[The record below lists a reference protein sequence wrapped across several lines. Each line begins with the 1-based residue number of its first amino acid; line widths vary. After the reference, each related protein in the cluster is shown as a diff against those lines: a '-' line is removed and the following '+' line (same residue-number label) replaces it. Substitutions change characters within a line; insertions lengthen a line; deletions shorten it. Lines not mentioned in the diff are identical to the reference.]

1 MTVTDAKAP
10 DIKVARALRLPK
22 GSIVV
27 ADRAYMDFDWINSL
41 ILQGVFLV
49 TRLKRRIKYRV
60 VERREA
66 NLRQG
71 VTSARMHA
79 VIQATRNR
87 IAQDGRRAK

>member
-1 MTVTDAKAP
+1 MWPLDHAGHLPAFVTVTDAKAP
-10 DIKVARALRLPK
+10 DIEVARALRLPK

-71 VTSARMHA
+71 VTSDPDH
-79 VIQATRNR
+79 
-87 IAQDGRRAK
+87 